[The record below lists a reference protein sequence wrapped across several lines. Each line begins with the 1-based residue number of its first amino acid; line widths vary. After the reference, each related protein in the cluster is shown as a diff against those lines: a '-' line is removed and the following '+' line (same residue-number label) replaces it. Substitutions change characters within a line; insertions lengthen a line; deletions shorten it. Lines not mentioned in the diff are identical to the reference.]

1 MEGRFHDVRRPAP
14 RPEAASEGAGA
25 VAGDVEMMAVM
36 ETIRC
41 PDRPSERRNE
51 TDERRTEMNEQQN
64 PMGKIIA
71 KALQDD
77 AFKQQLIADPAAA
90 LKAEGVT
97 VPEGITLKVVQDTES
112 VKHLVLPA
120 VGAGEL
126 SDEDLDA
133 VAGGEDRCRKVRR
146 IDRFLA

>member
-1 MEGRFHDVRRPAP
+1 
-14 RPEAASEGAGA
+14 
-25 VAGDVEMMAVM
+25 
-36 ETIRC
+36 
-41 PDRPSERRNE
+41 
-51 TDERRTEMNEQQN
+51 MNEQQN